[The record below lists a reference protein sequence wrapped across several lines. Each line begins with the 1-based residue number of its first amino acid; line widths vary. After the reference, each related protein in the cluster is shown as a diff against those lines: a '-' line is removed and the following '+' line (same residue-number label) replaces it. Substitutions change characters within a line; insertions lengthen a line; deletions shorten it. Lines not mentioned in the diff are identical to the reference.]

1 MLCIKADIPD
11 EICKINDELKAIYHS
26 SDTVCIWV
34 FKSMED
40 RNKFMQ
46 ETIGMAKKER
56 ENYYNLFYFFHV
68 TFKLP
73 QYYFSFCV

>member
-1 MLCIKADIPD
+1 MICIKVDIPD

-26 SDTVCIWV
+26 SDTFCIWV

-56 ENYYNLFYFFHV
+56 ENYYNLFYSS
-68 TFKLP
+68 T
-73 QYYFSFCV
+73 

>member
-1 MLCIKADIPD
+1 MICLKVDIPD
-11 EICKINDELKAIYHS
+11 EICEIDDELKAIYHS

-34 FKSMED
+34 FNSMED

-56 ENYYNLFYFFHV
+56 ENYYNLFYSS
-68 TFKLP
+68 T
-73 QYYFSFCV
+73 

>member
-1 MLCIKADIPD
+1 MICIKADIPD

-26 SDTVCIWV
+26 SDIVCIWV
-34 FKSMED
+34 FKSLED

-56 ENYYNLFYFFHV
+56 ENYYNLFYSS
-68 TFKLP
+68 T
-73 QYYFSFCV
+73 

>member
-1 MLCIKADIPD
+1 MICIKADIPD

-40 RNKFMQ
+40 GNKFIQ
-46 ETIGMAKKER
+46 ETMGMAK
-56 ENYYNLFYFFHV
+56 
-68 TFKLP
+68 
-73 QYYFSFCV
+73 

>member
-1 MLCIKADIPD
+1 MICLKVDIPD
-11 EICKINDELKAIYHS
+11 EICEIDDELKAIYHS

-56 ENYYNLFYFFHV
+56 ENYYNLFYSS
-68 TFKLP
+68 T
-73 QYYFSFCV
+73 

>member
-1 MLCIKADIPD
+1 MICIKADIPD

-40 RNKFMQ
+40 LNKFMQ
-46 ETIGMAKKER
+46 ETSAVWQKMKLIKYFAKIHRFFFLNKPT
-56 ENYYNLFYFFHV
+56 FYF
-68 TFKLP
+68 L
-73 QYYFSFCV
+73 

>member
-11 EICKINDELKAIYHS
+11 EICKINDELKAIYNS
-26 SDTVCIWV
+26 SDTFCIWV

-46 ETIGMAKKER
+46 ETIGMAKKEI
-56 ENYYNLFYFFHV
+56 ENYYNLFYSS
-68 TFKLP
+68 T
-73 QYYFSFCV
+73 

>member
-1 MLCIKADIPD
+1 MICIKADIPD

-40 RNKFMQ
+40 GNKFM
-46 ETIGMAKKER
+46 
-56 ENYYNLFYFFHV
+56 
-68 TFKLP
+68 
-73 QYYFSFCV
+73 

>member
-1 MLCIKADIPD
+1 MICLKVDIPD
-11 EICKINDELKAIYHS
+11 EICEIDDELKAIYHS

-34 FKSMED
+34 FDSMED

-56 ENYYNLFYFFHV
+56 ENYYNLFYSS
-68 TFKLP
+68 T
-73 QYYFSFCV
+73 

>member
-1 MLCIKADIPD
+1 MICIKADIP
-11 EICKINDELKAIYHS
+11 EKICKINDELKAIYHS

-34 FKSMED
+34 FESMEN

-56 ENYYNLFYFFHV
+56 ENYYNLFYSS
-68 TFKLP
+68 T
-73 QYYFSFCV
+73 

>member
-1 MLCIKADIPD
+1 MICIKADIPD

-26 SDTVCIWV
+26 SDTFCIWV

-56 ENYYNLFYFFHV
+56 ENYYSLFYSS
-68 TFKLP
+68 T
-73 QYYFSFCV
+73 

>member
-1 MLCIKADIPD
+1 MICIKADIPD

-34 FKSMED
+34 YKSMED

-56 ENYYNLFYFFHV
+56 ENYYYLFYSS
-68 TFKLP
+68 T
-73 QYYFSFCV
+73 

>member
-1 MLCIKADIPD
+1 MICIKADIPD
-11 EICKINDELKAIYHS
+11 GICKINDELKAIYHG
-26 SDTVCIWV
+26 SDTFCIWV

-56 ENYYNLFYFFHV
+56 ENYYNLFYSS
-68 TFKLP
+68 T
-73 QYYFSFCV
+73 

>member
-56 ENYYNLFYFFHV
+56 ENYYNLFYSS
-68 TFKLP
+68 T
-73 QYYFSFCV
+73 YF

>member
-1 MLCIKADIPD
+1 MICTKADIPD
-11 EICKINDELKAIYHS
+11 EICKINDELNAIYHS

-46 ETIGMAKKER
+46 ETIGMAKRER
-56 ENYYNLFYFFHV
+56 ENYYNLFYSS
-68 TFKLP
+68 T
-73 QYYFSFCV
+73 

>member
-1 MLCIKADIPD
+1 MICIKADIPD

-46 ETIGMAKKER
+46 DWDGKKR
-56 ENYYNLFYFFHV
+56 KR
-68 TFKLP
+68 KLL
-73 QYYFSFCV
+73 

>member
-1 MLCIKADIPD
+1 MICIKADIPD
-11 EICKINDELKAIYHS
+11 GICKINDELKAIYHS

-40 RNKFMQ
+40 GNKFMQ

-56 ENYYNLFYFFHV
+56 ENYYNLFYSS
-68 TFKLP
+68 T
-73 QYYFSFCV
+73 